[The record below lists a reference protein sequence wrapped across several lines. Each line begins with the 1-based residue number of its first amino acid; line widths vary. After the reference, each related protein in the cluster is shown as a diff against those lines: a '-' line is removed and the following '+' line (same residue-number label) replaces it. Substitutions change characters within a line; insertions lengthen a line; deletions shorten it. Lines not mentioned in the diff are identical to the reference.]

1 MSVTPG
7 GGFGKGGK
15 VMNGNSWVAVVSAAE
30 GSAILEGI
38 LVSVVVVDNQ
48 DGIDK

>member
-1 MSVTPG
+1 MSVTPS

-15 VMNGNSWVAVVSAAE
+15 VMNGNSWVAVVSDAE

-38 LVSVVVVDNQ
+38 LLNVVVVNNQ
-48 DGIDK
+48 DGIDN